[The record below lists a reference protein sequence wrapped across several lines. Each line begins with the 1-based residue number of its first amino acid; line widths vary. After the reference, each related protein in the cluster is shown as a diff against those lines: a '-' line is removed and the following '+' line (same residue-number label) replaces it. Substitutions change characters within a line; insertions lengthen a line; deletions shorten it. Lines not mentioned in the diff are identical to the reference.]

1 MAWKEKICNYIESMS
16 SKAKKMS
23 AVGLFVVLLLTG
35 FVWQLSPAEPQGAPE
50 RTFILKQ
57 NDSASEIAANL
68 ADQGFVRS
76 SLAFRM
82 LVRLRGASSEIQA
95 GVYHMNGNL
104 SSWQILSNLT
114 QGKGRYYAK
123 ITIPEGY
130 TVNQIAELLESKGLA
145 RAEDFKKLARETQ
158 VPFVEES
165 SPPEVEYPVEGF
177 LFPDTYQLALDKP
190 AEQEL
195 MDSMLQNFQDQT
207 KELRTQL
214 PPNMS
219 FRQWVVLASL
229 VEREVRKIDEQPLVA
244 SIFWKRLKID
254 MPLQS
259 CASIQYILGY
269 QKLELSIADT
279 QIPSPYNTYLHG
291 GFPPGPVSNPG
302 LSALKAALNPPDTDY
317 LFFVAQ
323 SNGSHIFSKTYE
335 EHLAAI
341 EIASQ
346 P

>member
-1 MAWKEKICNYIESMS
+1 MAWKEKIYNYIESMS
-16 SKAKKMS
+16 SKAKKRS
-23 AVGLFVVLLLTG
+23 AVGLFVMLLFIL
-35 FVWQLSPAEPQGAPE
+35 FIWQLSPAEPQGAPD

-57 NDSASEIAANL
+57 NDSASQIAANL
-68 ADQGFVRS
+68 SNEGFIRS
-76 SLAFRM
+76 SVAFGI
-82 LVRLRGASSEIQA
+82 LVRLRGASDEIQA

-104 SSWQILSNLT
+104 SSWQILTNLIH
-114 QGKGRYYAK
+114 GKGRYYVK
-123 ITIPEGY
+123 VTIPEGY
-130 TVNQIAELLESKGLA
+130 TVNQIAELLESKGLT
-145 RAEDFKKLARETQ
+145 RAEDFKKLAREPQ
-158 VPFVEES
+158 VPFVDEQIPS
-165 SPPEVEYPVEGF
+165 DVEYPVEGF
-177 LFPDTYQLALDKP
+177 LFPDTYQIALDKP

-195 MDSMLQNFQDQT
+195 MESMLKNFQDKT
-207 KELRTQL
+207 KDLRTQL
-214 PPNMS
+214 PPDMS
-219 FRQWVVLASL
+219 LRQWVVLASL

-259 CASIQYILGY
+259 CPSIQYILGY

-279 QIPSPYNTYLHG
+279 QIRSPYNTYLHG

-302 LSALKAALNPPDTDY
+302 LSALKAALDPPDTEY

-323 SNGSHIFSKTYE
+323 SNGSHIFSRTYE

-341 EIASQ
+341 EVASQ

>member
-1 MAWKEKICNYIESMS
+1 MAWIEKIYNYIESMS
-16 SKAKKMS
+16 SKAKKRS
-23 AVGLFVVLLLTG
+23 AVGLFVMLLLTL
-35 FVWQLSPAEPQGAPE
+35 FIWQLSPAEPQDAPD

-57 NDSASEIAANL
+57 NDSASQIAANL
-68 ADQGFVRS
+68 SNQGFIRNSV
-76 SLAFRM
+76 AFGI
-82 LVRLRGASSEIQA
+82 LVRLRGASDEIQA

-104 SSWQILSNLT
+104 SSWQILTNLI
-114 QGKGRYYAK
+114 QGKGRYYVK
-123 ITIPEGY
+123 VTIPEGY
-130 TVNQIAELLESKGLA
+130 TVNQIAELLESKGLT
-145 RAEDFKKLARETQ
+145 RAEDFKKLARKTQ
-158 VPFVEES
+158 VPFVDEKIPS
-165 SPPEVEYPVEGF
+165 DVEYPVEGF
-177 LFPDTYQLALDKP
+177 LFPDTYQIALDKP

-195 MDSMLQNFQDQT
+195 MESMLKNFQDKT
-207 KELRTQL
+207 KDLRTQL
-214 PPNMS
+214 PPDMS
-219 FRQWVVLASL
+219 LRQWVVLASL

-323 SNGSHIFSKTYE
+323 SNGSHIFSRTYE

-341 EIASQ
+341 EVASQ